1 MAKPLDEKTDRCF
14 KTGIWGSIIAAT
26 CCLTPILTFAL
37 TLVGLAAL
45 TRYLDYIL
53 IPFLGF
59 FMLLAFYGWARTRRR
74 KTSD

>member
-1 MAKPLDEKTDRCF
+1 MTKTECCF
-14 KTGIWGSIIAAT
+14 KTGLWRSIIAAT
-26 CCLTPILTFAL
+26 CCFTPILTFGL

-53 IPFLGF
+53 LPFLGF
-59 FMLLAFYGWARTRRR
+59 FTLLAFYGWARSRRG